1 MGQKTADHHVVV
13 IGAGVGGLTTAAL
26 LAQAGCRVTVLEA
39 GTYPGG
45 SAGTFYHK
53 GFRFDA
59 GATLAG
65 GFQPGGPHAL
75 VGEQLKIQWPVR
87 PTEAAWMVHLPEKQ
101 VLLSRDRHS
110 LLDHFPQSA
119 RFWEEQAHLADQ
131 VWALAAEAIPWPPG
145 DWREVMRLGK
155 IGLRYLPA
163 SLDLLPLA
171 FRSAAQ
177 WLARHR
183 LAGDRLFR
191 RMIDAQLLISAQ
203 TVASEANALY
213 SAIALDLPRQGVYHV
228 EGGMGGIALAL
239 ADKVR
244 ELGGEVRYKHKV
256 TRILVHDGR
265 ASGVQVEVQRRSE
278 EFLPADF
285 VIANVT
291 PWSLDQLLAED
302 SPPTLRRELT
312 GRAVGWGAFV
322 LYVGLAAHIVPANLP
337 DHHQIITEMEG
348 PLGEG
353 RSVFLSLSPA
363 WDASRAPE
371 GFRAMTVTTH
381 TAIAPW
387 WSLIQSDPAG
397 YEARKQEYT
406 ERLLDA
412 IELVLPGV
420 RGAAT
425 LIMPGTPVTYQTW
438 THRHL
443 GMVGGFPV
451 TSLMAARGPRT
462 GIQNLRLVG
471 DSIFP
476 GQSTAGVTA
485 GAMRVAHAVLDALP
499 RRRAHWALAH
509 KATCAPR

>member
-1 MGQKTADHHVVV
+1 M
-13 IGAGVGGLTTAAL
+13 
-26 LAQAGCRVTVLEA
+26 LEA
-39 GTYPGG
+39 GTYAGG

-75 VGEQLKIQWPVR
+75 VGERLGIRWPVR
-87 PTEAAWMVHLPEKQ
+87 PSETAWMVHLPERQ
-101 VLLSRDRHS
+101 VLLDRDRRS
-110 LLDHFPQSA
+110 LLEHFPHTA
-119 RFWEEQAHLADQ
+119 RFWGQQAHLADR
-131 VWALAAEAIPWPPG
+131 VWALAAEALPWPPG
-145 DWREVMRLGK
+145 DWREAMRLGG
-155 IGLRYLPA
+155 IGLRHLPEA
-163 SLDLLPLA
+163 LDLLPFA

-177 WLARHR
+177 WLALHD
-183 LAGDRLFR
+183 LADDRLFR

-228 EGGMGGIALAL
+228 EGGMGSIAQAL
-239 ADKVR
+239 ADKLR
-244 ELGGEVRYKHKV
+244 ELGGEVHYKHRV
-256 TRILVHDGR
+256 TRIAVRDGV
-265 ASGVQVEVQRRSE
+265 AGGVQIEARQRSE
-278 EFLPADF
+278 EYLPADF

-302 SPPTLRRELT
+302 SPPALRREVA
-312 GRAVGWGAFV
+312 GRAHGWGAFV
-322 LYVGLAAHIVPANLP
+322 LYVGLDGRAVPPDLP
-337 DHHQIITEMEG
+337 HHHQIITGIEG

-353 RSVFLSLSPA
+353 RSVFLSLSPV

-381 TAIAPW
+381 TAIALW
-387 WSLIQSDPAG
+387 WKLIQSDPVA
-397 YEARKQEYT
+397 YEARKHQYT
-406 ERLLDA
+406 DRLLSA
-412 IELVLPGV
+412 IEAVLPGV
-420 RGAAT
+420 RQAAT
-425 LIMPGTPVTYQTW
+425 LVMPGTPVTYQTW

-451 TSLMAARGPRT
+451 TSLMGARGPRT
-462 GIQNLRLVG
+462 GIRNLRLVG

-485 GAMRVAHAVLDALP
+485 GAMRVARDVLDALP
-499 RRRAHWALAH
+499 RRR
-509 KATCAPR
+509 TQRVFAPQPTRAPQ